1 MLCESFCSITSTQ
14 YSKVVTEIIRSA
26 GSERYTEEDPI
37 RIKYNYVIIVMC

>member
-26 GSERYTEEDPI
+26 GSERYTEDTI